1 MSEYQ
6 ILIVDDHPVVREGL
20 RVILSQLQGVKCTLC
35 ESVEKLTNMLNRNIR
50 HDLYILDLE
59 FPKSDIFP
67 FLDRISPPFPASKI
81 LPYSIHEAPWMLS
94 HIDPSKIHGFVSKS
108 DSMDI
113 LLGAVN
119 KLRDGIEAFSEAYIM
134 AKKKRKP
141 SAASADKVEL
151 TEREKQVLY
160 YLSKG
165 YTTQEIADKLHVSYF
180 TAKAHRNH
188 LAKKLNAKNAIE
200 IIIKGKK
207 YL

>member
-1 MSEYQ
+1 
-6 ILIVDDHPVVREGL
+6 
-20 RVILSQLQGVKCTLC
+20 
-35 ESVEKLTNMLNRNIR
+35 
-50 HDLYILDLE
+50 
-59 FPKSDIFP
+59 
-67 FLDRISPPFPASKI
+67 
-81 LPYSIHEAPWMLS
+81 
-94 HIDPSKIHGFVSKS
+94 
-108 DSMDI
+108 
-113 LLGAVN
+113 
-119 KLRDGIEAFSEAYIM
+119 M

-165 YTTQEIADKLHVSYF
+165 YTPQEIADKLHVSYF